1 MSSSVAAK
9 PDDDYQVQQEREFDR
24 WRTAI
29 KLVQRLRE
37 AGIDCELNDGYQTR
51 Q

>member
-1 MSSSVAAK
+1 MSFSVATR
-9 PDDDYQVQQEREFDR
+9 PDDDPQALLEQEFDR

-37 AGIDCELNDGYQTR
+37 AGIDCELSDISQPRN
-51 Q
+51 